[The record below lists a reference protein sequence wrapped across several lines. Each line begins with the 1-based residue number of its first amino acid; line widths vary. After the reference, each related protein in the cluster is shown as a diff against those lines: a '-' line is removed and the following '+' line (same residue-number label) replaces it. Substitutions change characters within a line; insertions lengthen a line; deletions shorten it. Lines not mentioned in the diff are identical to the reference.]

1 MWQPQALQ
9 FLISHYQQLF
19 RASRSFIRLD
29 DMKQRK
35 GQELLLAVCVN
46 DAAATT
52 PKSLEDAL
60 YPPDANKKQHLISDV
75 SY

>member
-1 MWQPQALQ
+1 M
-9 FLISHYQQLF
+9 
-19 RASRSFIRLD
+19 LD

-46 DAAATT
+46 DAAATA